1 MLRYMA
7 SGGEVTGPADRQDS
21 AGGSDSDEFGAAWSK
36 GLSLTGAAVLF
47 VVLRL
52 FAVSDYDWVRAAS
65 VADTIGLDDAPR
77 MVLATL
83 MAEPKVTAVVLAVLV
98 PVTLSH
104 QWRLGKPSF
113 QNAGNLAMLIIVVL
127 FGTVLLITYR
137 LWWML
142 IIVGV
147 VGALV
152 IALQA
157 RARRDPEG
165 RLFAVSVLH
174 RSGVVAILAM
184 LAAAAIV
191 RMPWAPLERI
201 ETRDG
206 TVIGY
211 VLENPPGFLK
221 VLTDDDREIV
231 IIGIDHVRSR
241 REIQA
246 EQ

>member
-1 MLRYMA
+1 MG

-21 AGGSDSDEFGAAWSK
+21 AGDTGSDEPGAAWST

-83 MAEPKVTAVVLAVLV
+83 MADPRVTAVVLAVLV
-98 PVTLSH
+98 PVSLVH
-104 QWRLGKPSF
+104 QWRLGMPSF
-113 QNAGNLAMLIIVVL
+113 QNAGNLAMLIVVVL
-127 FGTVLLITYR
+127 FGAVLLITIR

-147 VGALV
+147 VGVLV
-152 IALQA
+152 IALQTTA
-157 RARRDPEG
+157 HRDPEG
-165 RLFAVSVLH
+165 RRFALGVMH
-174 RSGVVAILAM
+174 RSGAVAILAM

-191 RMPWAPLERI
+191 RVPWAPLERI

-211 VLENPPGFLK
+211 VLANPPGFLK
-221 VLTDDDREIV
+221 VLTDEDREIM

-241 REIQA
+241 EEIQA
-246 EQ
+246 KS